1 MQRLQ
6 SMGNDLTICVMA
18 LNSHINKLHE
28 ITNKEQSLE
37 TLSERLET
45 VHNLNDCI
53 IESIDM
59 LTLVAKRAE
68 SLERLMFPECDI

>member
-6 SMGNDLTICVMA
+6 SLGNELTVSVIA

-28 ITNKEQSLE
+28 IANKEGNIE
-37 TLSERLET
+37 TLSALLET
-45 VHNLNDCI
+45 VQNLNDCI

-68 SLERLMFPECDI
+68 SLERLMFPECDT